1 MQTRNNRT
9 RTACSGERTS
19 DRSAVGTVAWNVLL
33 AGLLAL
39 AIWAIFLFAPTEQT
53 MGQAQRIVYVHV
65 SVAWLGLLGLLVMAA
80 SGTGYLVRRNLTWDH
95 WLQAAGELG
104 WLCCGLTLITGSLWA
119 HEAWGTWWEWD
130 PRLTTSFILWA
141 IYSGILIVRAS
152 VEDPHRRARIGA
164 VLAILGTLDT
174 PLVVMATRW
183 FRGLHPVSP
192 QMEPTMR
199 IALLISVIGFSA
211 VFATLLVRRR
221 GQLNLERL
229 TGELQRQY
237 LSRASAP

>member
-9 RTACSGERTS
+9 RTVCSGERTA
-19 DRSAVGTVAWNVLL
+19 DKSAVGTVAWNVLL

-39 AIWAIFLFAPTEQT
+39 AIWAIFLLAPTEQT

-80 SGTGYLVRRNLTWDH
+80 SGTGYLVRRNLAWDH

-211 VFATLLVRRR
+211 LFATLLVRRR
-221 GQLNLERL
+221 RQLDLERL
-229 TGELQRQY
+229 TGELQRQT
-237 LSRASAP
+237 SSGASAP